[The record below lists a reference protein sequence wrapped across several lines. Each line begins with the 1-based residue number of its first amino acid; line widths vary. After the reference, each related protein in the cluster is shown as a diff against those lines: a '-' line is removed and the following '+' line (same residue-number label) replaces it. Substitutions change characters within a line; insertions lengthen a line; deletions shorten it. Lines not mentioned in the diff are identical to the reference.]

1 MAMSKSYQVTLKK
14 QLDTVSI
21 RTNISYPLKSYLNI
35 VRLILDSLGFRHQSF
50 MKDNRRRKTP
60 EFEFSSIFPTSYTR
74 YRFFCFDYQT
84 DRCYRKWCRKV
95 SSCTEFTRIPLFQPE
110 LFIKRVK
117 RVIISSEIKG
127 AFSIMRLQR
136 RPNYREKT

>member
-60 EFEFSSIFPTSYTR
+60 EFEFSSVFPTSYTR
-74 YRFFCFDYQT
+74 YHFYLVIKQIGAWEVVQEGVGKLHPTPKNRKKERFYVCNSLIHKSLICIIQ
-84 DRCYRKWCRKV
+84 
-95 SSCTEFTRIPLFQPE
+95 SSRHLSIKNLFT
-110 LFIKRVK
+110 KK
-117 RVIISSEIKG
+117 H
-127 AFSIMRLQR
+127 FSR
-136 RPNYREKT
+136 

>member
-74 YRFFCFDYQT
+74 YYFYLVIKEIGGVG
-84 DRCYRKWCRKV
+84 RCVGRCRKV
-95 SSCTEFTRIPLFQPE
+95 ASYTEKQK
-110 LFIKRVK
+110 KRAFFMF
-117 RVIISSEIKG
+117 VIH
-127 AFSIMRLQR
+127 
-136 RPNYREKT
+136 

>member
-14 QLDTVSI
+14 QLDTVSM

-60 EFEFSSIFPTSYTR
+60 EFEFSSVFPTSYTR
-74 YRFFCFDYQT
+74 YRFFCLIIKQIDATGSGVGKFHPAPNSREYLFFSLN
-84 DRCYRKWCRKV
+84 YLSKGLKEL
-95 SSCTEFTRIPLFQPE
+95 SSRQKLRE
-110 LFIKRVK
+110 
-117 RVIISSEIKG
+117 
-127 AFSIMRLQR
+127 RLCQ
-136 RPNYREKT
+136 NVGTTFFYNL

>member
-1 MAMSKSYQVTLKK
+1 LIAIYVKKSYSLAELEHFSIAMSKSYQVTLKK

-35 VRLILDSLGFRHQSF
+35 VQLILDSLGFRHQSF

-74 YRFFCFDYQT
+74 YCFFV
-84 DRCYRKWCRKV
+84 WL
-95 SSCTEFTRIPLFQPE
+95 SN
-110 LFIKRVK
+110 
-117 RVIISSEIKG
+117 G
-127 AFSIMRLQR
+127 
-136 RPNYREKT
+136 

>member
-1 MAMSKSYQVTLKK
+1 MSELEHFSMAMSKSYQVTLKK

-60 EFEFSSIFPTSYTR
+60 EFEFSSVFPTSYTR
-74 YRFFCFDYQT
+74 YRFF
-84 DRCYRKWCRKV
+84 V
-95 SSCTEFTRIPLFQPE
+95 
-110 LFIKRVK
+110 
-117 RVIISSEIKG
+117 
-127 AFSIMRLQR
+127 
-136 RPNYREKT
+136 

>member
-1 MAMSKSYQVTLKK
+1 MSELEHFSMAMSKSYQVTLRK
-14 QLDTVSI
+14 QLDTVSM

-74 YRFFCFDYQT
+74 YRFLFDYQT

-95 SSCTEFTRIPLFQPE
+95 SSCTEFTRIPLFSLNYLSKGLKE
-110 LFIKRVK
+110 L
-117 RVIISSEIKG
+117 SSRQK
-127 AFSIMRLQR
+127 L
-136 RPNYREKT
+136 REPSL

>member
-60 EFEFSSIFPTSYTR
+60 EFEFHQYFLHPTPAIIFIWLSNR
-74 YRFFCFDYQT
+74 
-84 DRCYRKWCRKV
+84 
-95 SSCTEFTRIPLFQPE
+95 
-110 LFIKRVK
+110 
-117 RVIISSEIKG
+117 
-127 AFSIMRLQR
+127 
-136 RPNYREKT
+136 

>member
-1 MAMSKSYQVTLKK
+1 MQYLYVKKSYSLSELEHFSMAMSKSYQVTLKK

-60 EFEFSSIFPTSYTR
+60 EFEFSSVFPTSYTR
-74 YRFFCFDYQT
+74 YRFF
-84 DRCYRKWCRKV
+84 V
-95 SSCTEFTRIPLFQPE
+95 
-110 LFIKRVK
+110 
-117 RVIISSEIKG
+117 
-127 AFSIMRLQR
+127 
-136 RPNYREKT
+136 